1 MPFYLC
7 LSQLTNNLIS
17 QAGEMRLGIGIPND
31 AIPAFNAVGCVV
43 LGPVVQHIL
52 YPTLR
57 RYGVSFEPIARMT
70 WSFIAT
76 GAAIAYAAGLQKMI
90 YSAGPCYDMPR
101 ACPASHDGSIPND
114 ISVWLQIPVYFLLAL
129 GEILGYTTLSEY
141 SYSEAP
147 KDMRSV
153 VQALRQVSAGIGNA
167 LALALAQVSGN
178 PQILWLYTSL
188 AALMIFW
195 AAVFWLLF
203 KRYDRDNGELNK
215 SRPLET
221 DPADPDHDDS
231 RESSKT
237 EKTEVSV

>member
-17 QAGEMRLGIGIPND
+17 QAGQMRLGIGIPND

-43 LGPVVQHIL
+43 LGSMVQYIL
-52 YPTLR
+52 YPTLW
-57 RYGVSFEPIARMT
+57 RYSVPFEPIARMT

-76 GAAIAYAAGLQKMI
+76 SMAMAYAAGLQKMI
-90 YSAGPCYDMPR
+90 YSTGPCYDMPR
-101 ACPASHDGSIPND
+101 ACPASDNGSIPNN
-114 ISVWLQIPVYFLLAL
+114 ITVWLQIPVYFLLAL
-129 GEILGYTTLSEY
+129 GEILGFTTLSEY

-167 LALALAQVSGN
+167 LALALSQVSGN

-188 AALMIFW
+188 AAVMIFW
-195 AAVFWLLF
+195 AAVFWFAF

-215 SRPLET
+215 CRHPET
-221 DPADPDHDDS
+221 DSDNDS
-231 RESSKT
+231 G
-237 EKTEVSV
+237 EKVGA